1 MGGWRWLVL
10 GVALAIGAGAGL
22 GAGAMVWGGD
32 HEDDPAVAAGSAE
45 SGHGMAAGAAQG
57 GDAEKGFLAGMIAH
71 HRMAVDMAEQAAGR
85 SEHPEVRRLAG
96 EIVRVQTREIERMRG
111 WYRDW
116 YGQDP
121 PEEPRAGDLA
131 LGMGAD
137 PAALA
142 ASRPFDRAFLAAM
155 IPHHAGRHPRGG
167 PSAGRERPARGA
179 PARSRDH
186 RGPVNGDR
194 PDAGVARALVS
205 AARVGRAAWRSRS

>member
-155 IPHHAGRHPRGG
+155 IPHHAGAILEADRLLAG
-167 PSAGRERPARGA
+167 SARPEVRRLAAEIIAAQSTEIGRMQ
-179 PARSRDH
+179 
-186 RGPVNGDR
+186 
-194 PDAGVARALVS
+194 
-205 AARVGRAAWRSRS
+205 AWRARWYPPLG